1 MENQLLIRLGE
12 SKHRSKSKRR
22 GGKMN
27 LKDLQDKIK
36 MAKDKVN
43 EGAEKLLN
51 EPLDNLVEVSKFLNW
66 CEELDKKETDL
77 WPYMEVIFSHY
88 RSMADSNPDFRKGI
102 GTVLGFMCTVI
113 SSKFPDDFH
122 TLFVK
127 LKELDNA

>member
-1 MENQLLIRLGE
+1 
-12 SKHRSKSKRR
+12 
-22 GGKMN
+22 MN

-36 MAKDKVN
+36 MVKDKVD

-51 EPLDNLVEVSKFLNW
+51 EPLDNLVEVSNFLNW
-66 CEELDKKETDL
+66 CEELDKKEIDL
-77 WPYMEVIFSHY
+77 WPYMEVIFSQY
-88 RSMADSNPDFRKGI
+88 RSMADSNPEFRKGI
-102 GTVLGFMCTVI
+102 GSVLAFMCTVI